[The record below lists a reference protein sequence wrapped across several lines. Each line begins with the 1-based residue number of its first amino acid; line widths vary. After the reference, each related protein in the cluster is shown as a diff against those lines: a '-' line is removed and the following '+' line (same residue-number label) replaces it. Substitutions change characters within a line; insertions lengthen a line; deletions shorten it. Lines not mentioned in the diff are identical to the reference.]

1 MLLQTPGYGS
11 LLIGIRTLNL
21 DLEMTAQSFPLAAGF
36 HAGPTSLHTQMAH
49 SKISLIMLQ

>member
-21 DLEMTAQSFPLAAGF
+21 DLEMTAQLFPLAAGF